1 MPHHDPYWRQ
11 RLAERRAHYDQTTF
25 DDDGWR
31 VIVEIPYG
39 AYCIYPR
46 QPYELWAIDAYHNR
60 DRNDAGPR
68 SEPSKRSLR
77 ARAAASGRVV
87 RRRHRYGMDTTLVSA
102 QIPTELVIW
111 LDQLTRHTP
120 GGRRA
125 ILLPLIQAA
134 KEWHDKGMLAE
145 LIGELPVVVEEGVTP
160 EPRTINA
167 MDVLDALRN
176 GQRKE
181 VELIALFNVERR
193 ELRRVCQ
200 RLQATG
206 LIRTIPRRST
216 WIWAI
221 TDTGRTWLQTNE
233 HSPA

>member
-1 MPHHDPYWRQ
+1 
-11 RLAERRAHYDQTTF
+11 
-25 DDDGWR
+25 
-31 VIVEIPYG
+31 
-39 AYCIYPR
+39 
-46 QPYELWAIDAYHNR
+46 
-60 DRNDAGPR
+60 
-68 SEPSKRSLR
+68 
-77 ARAAASGRVV
+77 
-87 RRRHRYGMDTTLVSA
+87 MDTTLVSA

-200 RLQATG
+200 RLQASG
-206 LIRTIPRRST
+206 LIRTIPRRSA
-216 WIWAI
+216 WIWDI
-221 TDTGRTWLQTNE
+221 TDAGRTWLQTNE
-233 HSPA
+233 YSPA